1 MADNEIAILMAAGLG
16 TRMRPLTDKIA
27 KPLVNVHGKP
37 LIETIIDALLQRGV
51 TAIYVV
57 VGYRKEQFNYL
68 VEKYH
73 NLELI
78 ENKEYLK
85 KNNISS
91 LYAVGDILGSRDCF
105 ICEADLYVTEP
116 AILLREFARSCYFGK
131 MIPGYSDDWVFEMQN
146 GKITKVGK
154 GGTDTYNMAGISYW
168 KKEDAVLIRNA
179 IREAYKTAGHEQ
191 LFWDEIVDQELD
203 NLDVTVEE
211 IPADSVVEIDTFDEL
226 CKIDETYRNAEYGR
240 REMIVTDFIKQIKK
254 MGIKTLTGV
263 PDSALKPFCDY
274 INGVGKEEFT
284 HYVPANEGA
293 AVGIALGEYLS
304 TGVPACVYMQNSG
317 LGNIV
322 NPITSL
328 AIEEVYGIPMLLL
341 VGYRGE
347 PGKKDEPQHK
357 YMGKITESLL
367 DVLGIE
373 HMVLGKELTEQEISE
388 GFGRAA
394 QKLKEGQQFAFV
406 LKKDFL
412 EIEEKGVYV
421 NDNSLIREDAIA
433 QIIESLDESD
443 VVVSTTGKISREV
456 YEQSDRINGSH
467 AQDFLTVGGMGHAS
481 MIAFGIAENAK
492 EKRVYCLDGDGAELM
507 HMGSLAFIAKQKP
520 QNFVHI
526 CLNNEAH
533 ESVGGM
539 PTGCVGLSYAEVA
552 RTVGYEAV
560 YYIDT
565 MEELKQ
571 VLHDIKPERKL
582 TFIEIK
588 VSMQSR
594 ADLGRPKETAA
605 ENKENFMKYHG
616 VKE

>member
-1 MADNEIAILMAAGLG
+1 ML
-16 TRMRPLTDKIA
+16 
-27 KPLVNVHGKP
+27 
-37 LIETIIDALLQRGV
+37 
-51 TAIYVV
+51 
-57 VGYRKEQFNYL
+57 
-68 VEKYH
+68 
-73 NLELI
+73 
-78 ENKEYLK
+78 
-85 KNNISS
+85 
-91 LYAVGDILGSRDCF
+91 
-105 ICEADLYVTEP
+105 
-116 AILLREFARSCYFGK
+116 
-131 MIPGYSDDWVFEMQN
+131 
-146 GKITKVGK
+146 
-154 GGTDTYNMAGISYW
+154 
-168 KKEDAVLIRNA
+168 
-179 IREAYKTAGHEQ
+179 
-191 LFWDEIVDQELD
+191 
-203 NLDVTVEE
+203 
-211 IPADSVVEIDTFDEL
+211 
-226 CKIDETYRNAEYGR
+226 
-240 REMIVTDFIKQIKK
+240 VTDFIKQIKK
-254 MGIKTLTGV
+254 TGIKTLTGV

-274 INGVGKEEFT
+274 INGAGKSEFT

-293 AVGIALGEYLS
+293 AVGIAIGEYLA
-304 TGVPACVYMQNSG
+304 TGIPVCVYMQNSG

-328 AIEEVYGIPMLLL
+328 ANEEVYGIPMLLL

-373 HMVLGKELTEQEISE
+373 HIVLGKELTEQEVTD
-388 GFGRAA
+388 GFMKAV
-394 QKLKEGQQFAFV
+394 QMLKDGKQFAFV

-412 EIEEKGVYV
+412 EMEEKGVYV
-421 NDNSLIREDAIA
+421 NENSLIREDAIA

-456 YEQSDRINGSH
+456 YEQSDKIKGTH

-481 MIAFGIAENAK
+481 MIAFGIAQEAK

-507 HMGSLAFIAKQKP
+507 HMGSLAFIAKQNPK
-520 QNFVHI
+520 NLVHI

-560 YYIDT
+560 YCIDT
-565 MEELKQ
+565 MEKLKQ
-571 VLHDIKPERKL
+571 VLNDVKTERKL

-605 ENKENFMKYHG
+605 ENKENFMRYHG
-616 VKE
+616 VKG